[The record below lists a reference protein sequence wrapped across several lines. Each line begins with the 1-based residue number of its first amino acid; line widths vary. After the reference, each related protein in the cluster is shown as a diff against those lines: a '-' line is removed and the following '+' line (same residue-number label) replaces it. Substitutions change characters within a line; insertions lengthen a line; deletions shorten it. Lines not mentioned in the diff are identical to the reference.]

1 MSVEAFLRQGF
12 IPFRDA
18 VGRETEVLASA
29 APALVERTKKAAQ
42 TLGKPDQA
50 TLVGIGASLAALA
63 APSAFLSARGVP
75 SSRLNAVEASESP
88 IRGTLIALSQ
98 SGRSRET
105 VAVMRNMHGAK
116 LAIVN
121 VTDSPMAK
129 AADVVLSL
137 GDLPDSLASTIGF
150 TASVM
155 AVSMLCETWTN
166 QAPAASWLTI
176 GERLDAFLDAN
187 KNALDTV
194 GDLLS
199 RSTSIDFVAPYELS
213 GIAEGGAL
221 LIREVARKPT
231 APFETH
237 QYLHGLME
245 ATSAATLHVVLEGP
259 DGDRIVRALSSVN
272 RDIVEFRTAPVGA
285 ASEAS
290 VSIAIAPAS
299 PLEMPIFVAAF
310 VQHVVLR
317 SALARGI
324 DPDEFLFLDTGTKL
338 DDGE

>member
-18 VGRETEVLASA
+18 VARETGIVSSA
-29 APALVERTKKAAQ
+29 APRLIERAMAAARAV
-42 TLGKPDQA
+42 GKPEQA

-63 APSAFLSARGVP
+63 APSLYLSLHGVP
-75 SSRLNAVEASESP
+75 SLRVSSAEDSAPPAS
-88 IRGTLIALSQ
+88 GTLIALSQ
-98 SGRSRET
+98 SGRSKET
-105 VAVMRNMHGAK
+105 VAAMRNARGPK

-121 VTDSPMAK
+121 VTDSPMAR
-129 AADVVLSL
+129 AADSVLSL

-155 AVSMLCETWTN
+155 AVSMLCEAWTN
-166 QAPAASWLTI
+166 GAPSNSWLSL
-176 GERLDAFLDAN
+176 GERLDAFLETNVA
-187 KNALDTV
+187 AMEEVAGLM
-194 GDLLS
+194 S
-199 RSTSIDFVAPYELS
+199 RAASIDFVASHAQS
-213 GIAEGGAL
+213 GIAEGNAL

-231 APFETH
+231 APFETR

-245 ATSAATLHVVLEGP
+245 ATNAQTLHIVVEGP
-259 DGDRIVRALSSVN
+259 DESQIIRALSSLDRN
-272 RDIVEFRTAPVGA
+272 IVEFRSTPNFRRAKLTIDV
-285 ASEAS
+285 
-290 VSIAIAPAS
+290 AISPAS
-299 PLEMPIFVAAF
+299 PLESPIFVAVF
-310 VQHVVLR
+310 IQNVVLR

>member
-29 APALVERTKKAAQ
+29 TPALVERTKKAAHA
-42 TLGKPDQA
+42 LGKPEQA
-50 TLVGIGASLAALA
+50 TFVAIGASLAALA
-63 APSAFLSARGVP
+63 APVAFLCARGVP
-75 SSRLNAVEASESP
+75 SSRLNAVEAGESP

-105 VAVMRNMHGAK
+105 VAVMRNTRRSK
-116 LAIVN
+116 IAIVN

-129 AADVVLSL
+129 AADTVLSL

-166 QAPAASWLTI
+166 QAPAKSWLSI
-176 GERLDAFLDAN
+176 GERVDAFLAAN
-187 KNALDTV
+187 ADTLQTV
-194 GDLLS
+194 ADLVS
-199 RSTSIDFVAPYELS
+199 RSTSIDFVAPYEHS
-213 GIAEGGAL
+213 GIAEGSAL

-245 ATSAATLHVVLEGP
+245 ATSPATLHIVLEGP
-259 DGDRIVRALSSVN
+259 DDGRIVRALSSLH
-272 RDIVEFRTAPVGA
+272 RDIVEFHVAPA
-285 ASEAS
+285 EPLSAAS
-290 VSIAIAPAS
+290 VSIVVAPAS
-299 PLEMPIFVAAF
+299 PLELPIFIAAF
-310 VQHVVLR
+310 VQQVVLR

>member
-18 VGRETEVLASA
+18 VERETEVLASA
-29 APALVERTKKAAQ
+29 APALVERTKEAAHA
-42 TLGKPDQA
+42 LGKPELA
-50 TLVGIGASLAALA
+50 TFVGIGASLAALA
-63 APSAFLSARGVP
+63 APSAFLRARGVP
-75 SSRLNAVEASESP
+75 SSRLNAVEAGASP
-88 IRGTLIALSQ
+88 IRGTLVALSQ

-105 VAVMRNMHGAK
+105 VAVMRNTRGAK

-129 AADVVLSL
+129 AADAVLSL

-166 QAPAASWLTI
+166 QAAALSWLTI
-176 GERLDAFLDAN
+176 GERIDSFLAAN
-187 KNALDTV
+187 ANAINMV
-194 GDLLS
+194 ADLLS
-199 RSTSIDFVAPYELS
+199 HSTSIDFVAPYELS
-213 GIAEGGAL
+213 GVAEGGAL

-245 ATSAATLHVVLEGP
+245 ATSPATLHIVLEGP
-259 DGDRIVRALSSVN
+259 DGGRIVRALSSLH
-272 RDIVEFRTAPVGA
+272 RDIVEFRVAPAGPPSA
-285 ASEAS
+285 AS
-290 VSIAIAPAS
+290 VLTVVAPAS
-299 PLEMPIFVAAF
+299 PLELPIFIAAF

>member
-18 VGRETEVLASA
+18 VERETEVLASA
-29 APALVERTKKAAQ
+29 APALVERTRKAAHA
-42 TLGKPDQA
+42 LGKPELA

-63 APSAFLSARGVP
+63 APSAFLRARGVP
-75 SSRLNAVEASESP
+75 SSRLNAVEAGASP
-88 IRGTLIALSQ
+88 IRGTLVALSQ

-105 VAVMRNMHGAK
+105 VAVMRNTRGAK

-129 AADVVLSL
+129 AADAVLSL

-166 QAPAASWLTI
+166 QTPAASWLTI
-176 GERLDAFLDAN
+176 GERLDAFLAAN
-187 KNALDTV
+187 ESALDTV
-194 GDLLS
+194 ADLLS
-199 RSTSIDFVAPYELS
+199 RSTSIDFVAPYELT
-213 GIAEGGAL
+213 GIAEGSAL

-245 ATSAATLHVVLEGP
+245 ATSPATLHIVLEGP
-259 DGDRIVRALSSVN
+259 DDGRIVRALSSIS
-272 RDIVEFRTAPVGA
+272 RDIVEFRAAPAKPTSGA
-285 ASEAS
+285 
-290 VSIAIAPAS
+290 SILILVAPAS
-299 PLEMPIFVAAF
+299 PLELPIFIAAF
-310 VQHVVLR
+310 VQQVVLR
-317 SALARGI
+317 STLARGI

>member
-18 VGRETEVLASA
+18 LGREAEVLTSA
-29 APALVERTKKAAQ
+29 APGLMERTKRAAHA
-42 TLGKPDQA
+42 LGKPEQA
-50 TLVGIGASLAALA
+50 TFIGIGASLAALA
-63 APSAFLSARGVP
+63 APSAFLTARGVP
-75 SSRLNAVEASESP
+75 TSRLNAVEAGDSL

-105 VAVMRNMHGAK
+105 VAAMRNARGSK

-129 AADVVLSL
+129 AADAVLSL

-150 TASVM
+150 TASIM
-155 AVSMLCETWTN
+155 AASMLCETWTN
-166 QAPAASWLTI
+166 QAPAASWLTV
-176 GERLDAFLDAN
+176 GERVDAFLAAN
-187 KNALDTV
+187 ESALGAV
-194 GDLLS
+194 ADLIS
-199 RSTSIDFVAPYELS
+199 RAASIDFVAPHELS

-245 ATSAATLHVVLEGP
+245 ATSPATLHIVLEGP
-259 DGDRIVRALSSVN
+259 DDGRIVRALSSLH
-272 RDIVEFRTAPVGA
+272 RDIVEFRVSRAKPPSA
-285 ASEAS
+285 ASAS
-290 VSIAIAPAS
+290 IVISPAS
-299 PLEMPIFVAAF
+299 SIELPIFVAAF
-310 VQHVVLR
+310 LQHVVLR

>member
-12 IPFRDA
+12 IPFREA
-18 VGRETEVLASA
+18 VGREAELLTTA
-29 APALVERTKKAAQ
+29 APALMERTKRAAYA
-42 TLGKPDQA
+42 LGKPEEA
-50 TLVGIGASLAALA
+50 TFVGIGASLAALA
-63 APSAFLSARGVP
+63 APSAFLTARGVP
-75 SSRLNAVEASESP
+75 TSRLNAVEAGDRL

-105 VAVMRNMHGAK
+105 VAVMRNARGAK

-129 AADVVLSL
+129 AADAVLSL

-150 TASVM
+150 TASAM
-155 AVSMLCETWTN
+155 AASMLCETWMN
-166 QAPAASWLTI
+166 EAPTPLWLTV
-176 GERLDAFLDAN
+176 GERVGAFLAAN
-187 KNALDTV
+187 ESALGAV
-194 GDLLS
+194 ADLIS
-199 RSTSIDFVAPYELS
+199 HSTSIDFVAPHELS

-221 LIREVARKPT
+221 LIREVARKPA

-245 ATSAATLHVVLEGP
+245 ATNPSTLHIVLEGL
-259 DGDRIVRALSSVN
+259 DKGRIVRALSSVR
-272 RDIVEFRTAPVGA
+272 RDILEFRVSPAAP
-285 ASEAS
+285 ASAAS
-290 VSIAIAPAS
+290 VSIVISPAS
-299 PLEMPIFVAAF
+299 ASELPIFVAAF
-310 VQHVVLR
+310 LQHAVLR